1 MQVVC
6 ALVTVV
12 AALGASQMPAGG
24 NTATIAVNVTVA
36 ARTSLHASAE
46 TLQFVV
52 PEGSTTAT
60 ASVEFTAAA
69 RVPQGTDVVLN
80 VESPRGV
87 DGPGGAADVERAV
100 TFDGSG
106 EGTQSGVIESGR
118 SVAGRWQGSGRRTG
132 RLTFTLHASAPGT
145 YTMPLELLLTLQ
157 GQLP

>member
-6 ALVTVV
+6 ALVTFV
-12 AALGASQMPAGG
+12 AALASQMPADG
-24 NTATIAVNVTVA
+24 NTATVAVNVTVA
-36 ARTSLHASAE
+36 ARTSLHASAKA
-46 TLQFVV
+46 LQFVV

-69 RVPQGTDVVLN
+69 RVPQGTEVVLN

-87 DGPGGAADVERAV
+87 DGPGGAAEVDGAV
-100 TFDGSG
+100 TFDGRG
-106 EGTQSGVIESGR
+106 EGTQSGVIENGM

-145 YTMPLELLLTLQ
+145 YTLLLELSLTLQ
-157 GQLP
+157 EQFP